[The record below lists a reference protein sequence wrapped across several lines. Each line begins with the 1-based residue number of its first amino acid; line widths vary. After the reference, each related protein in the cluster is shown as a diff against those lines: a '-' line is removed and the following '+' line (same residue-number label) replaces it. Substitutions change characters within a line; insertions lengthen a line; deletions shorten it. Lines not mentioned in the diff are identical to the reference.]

1 MSAVLNEPALA
12 FRPMHPADL
21 TQVMEIERRSYPFP
35 WTRLIF
41 SDCLHAGYSCRVCE
55 QQGIIQGYGILSIA
69 AGEAHLLNLCVRPE
83 TQRQGVGEKMLVH
96 LVSLARR
103 HNAEIIFLEVR
114 QSNAAARR
122 LYDKA
127 GFNELGNRKDYY
139 PAEDGREDA
148 LILARVI

>member
-1 MSAVLNEPALA
+1 
-12 FRPMHPADL
+12 
-21 TQVMEIERRSYPFP
+21 
-35 WTRLIF
+35 
-41 SDCLHAGYSCRVCE
+41 
-55 QQGIIQGYGILSIA
+55 
-69 AGEAHLLNLCVRPE
+69 
-83 TQRQGVGEKMLVH
+83 MLVH

-148 LILARVI
+148 LILARVL

>member
-1 MSAVLNEPALA
+1 MSEPTNPKRTADEWQALIEA
-12 FRPMHPADL
+12 YLASGL
-21 TQVMEIERRSYPFP
+21 TQKAFCER
-35 WTRLIF
+35 
-41 SDCLHAGYSCRVCE
+41 
-55 QQGIIQGYGILSIA
+55 QGIIQGYGILSIA

-103 HNAEIIFLEVR
+103 HYAEIIFLEVR

-148 LILARVI
+148 LILARVL